1 MIRASYAEMKSAA
14 NDITK
19 SAEDYQASVD
29 ALYVVVDNLTN
40 VWKGTDNLS
49 YAETVNS
56 YKTDMKNLGE
66 VIKDYATFLTRSA
79 DAINEAQEDVQTAAG
94 RL

>member
-1 MIRASYAEMKSAA
+1 MIRASYSEMKSAA

-19 SAEDYQASVD
+19 SSEDYQANVEG
-29 ALYVVVDNLTN
+29 LYTIVDNLTT
-40 VWKGTDNLS
+40 VWKGTDNIS
-49 YAETVNS
+49 YADTVNS
-56 YKTDMKNLGE
+56 YKKDMQNLGE